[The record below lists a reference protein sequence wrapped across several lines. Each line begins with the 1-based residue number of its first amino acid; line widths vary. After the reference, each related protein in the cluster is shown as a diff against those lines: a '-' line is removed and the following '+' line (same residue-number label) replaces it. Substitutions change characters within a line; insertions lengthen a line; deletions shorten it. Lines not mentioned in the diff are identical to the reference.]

1 MDTHILKLALLV
13 QAQGSIAGAA
23 RTLDLDPSSV
33 SRSLS
38 ALEAEL
44 GVRLFHR
51 TTRKLSTTEEGAAYL
66 RRVGPLVEEMQAAA
80 QEAVGTQHQPSGT
93 LRITASV
100 AFACQRIV
108 PLLPAFSERYPEIS
122 VEVISSDANLDLVEQ
137 GIDLAVRLAPAPK
150 GDLVS
155 RKLMDTRY
163 HLVASPAYL
172 ERSGDLETP
181 EGLRDHDCLRYAL
194 PEIGDVWRFRKEG
207 TASFE
212 VSVTGRH
219 RFSNALA
226 LLEAGRQGL
235 GVGLLADWLVTQDLT
250 EGGLVE
256 LCPQYQGTVS
266 GFETAAWLLYPNRR
280 YLPRKTRVMID
291 FLRERLA
298 R

>member
-1 MDTHILKLALLV
+1 MDMRDLELALLV
-13 QAQGSIAGAA
+13 QTQGSIAGAA
-23 RTLDLDPSSV
+23 RVLDLDPSSV

-66 RRVGPLVEEMQAAA
+66 KRVAPLVEEMRAAA
-80 QEAVGTQHQPSGT
+80 HEAIGARQAPSGT
-93 LRITASV
+93 VRMTASV
-100 AFACQRIV
+100 AFACQMLV
-108 PLLPAFSERYPEIS
+108 PVLPAFSKRYPEIS

-155 RKLMDTRY
+155 SKLMDTRY

-172 ERSGDLETP
+172 ARVGGLETP
-181 EGLRDHDCLRYAL
+181 EDLRNHDCLPYAL
-194 PEIGDVWRFRKEG
+194 PGIGDVWRFRATNGEP
-207 TASFE
+207 FE
-212 VSVTGRH
+212 VRVTGRH
-219 RFSNALA
+219 KFSNALA
-226 LLEAGRQGL
+226 LLEAAREGL
-235 GVGLLADWLVTQDLT
+235 GVALLADWLVAEDLAA
-250 EGGLVE
+250 GRLVE
-256 LCPQYQGTVS
+256 PCPQYRGTVS
-266 GFETAAWLLYPNRR
+266 DFETAAWVLYPNRR

-298 R
+298 G

>member
-1 MDTHILKLALLV
+1 MDMRDLNLALLV

-23 RTLDLDPSSV
+23 RVLDLDPSSV

-66 RRVGPLVEEMQAAA
+66 RRVGPLLEEMQSAA
-80 QEAVGTQHQPSGT
+80 QEAVGTRRQPSGT
-93 LRITASV
+93 LRMTASV
-100 AFACQRIV
+100 AFSSQKMV
-108 PLLPAFSERYPEIS
+108 PVLPVFAERYPEVS
-122 VEVISSDANLDLVEQ
+122 VELISSDANLDLVEQ

-155 RKLMDTRY
+155 SKLMATRY

-172 ERSGDLETP
+172 ERTGGLERP
-181 EGLRDHDCLRYAL
+181 EDLRDHDCLRYAL
-194 PEIGDVWRFRKEG
+194 PGIGDVWRFRKEG
-207 TASFE
+207 AAPFE

-219 RFSNALA
+219 RFSNALV

-235 GVGLLADWLVTQDLT
+235 GVALLADWLVAEDLA
-250 EGGLVE
+250 EERLVE
-256 LCPQYQGTVS
+256 LCPEYQGTVS
-266 GFETAAWLLYPNRR
+266 DFETAAWMLYPNRR
-280 YLPRKTRVMID
+280 YLPRKTRAMID
-291 FLRERLA
+291 FLRESLA
-298 R
+298 G

>member
-1 MDTHILKLALLV
+1 MALLV

-23 RTLDLDPSSV
+23 RVLDVDPSSV

-66 RRVGPLVEEMQAAA
+66 QRVAPLVEEMRAAA
-80 QEAVGTQHQPSGT
+80 QAASGARQAPSGT
-93 LRITASV
+93 LRMTMSV
-100 AFACQRIV
+100 AFACQKIV
-108 PLLPAFSERYPEIS
+108 PVLPAFSERYPEVS

-155 RKLMDTRY
+155 SKLMDTRY

-172 ERSGDLETP
+172 DRAGGLATP

-194 PEIGDVWRFRKEG
+194 PGIGDIWRFRAGSE
-207 TASFE
+207 AFE
-212 VSVTGRH
+212 INAAGRYK
-219 RFSNALA
+219 FSNALA
-226 LLEAGRQGL
+226 LLEAAREGL
-235 GVGLLADWLVTQDLT
+235 GVALLADWLVAKDLA
-250 EGGLVE
+250 EGRLLE
-256 LCPQYQGTVS
+256 LCPKFQATVS
-266 GFETAAWLLYPNRR
+266 DFETAAWVLYPNRR
-280 YLPRKTRVMID
+280 YLSRKTRVMID
-291 FLRERLA
+291 FLRESLVG
-298 R
+298 